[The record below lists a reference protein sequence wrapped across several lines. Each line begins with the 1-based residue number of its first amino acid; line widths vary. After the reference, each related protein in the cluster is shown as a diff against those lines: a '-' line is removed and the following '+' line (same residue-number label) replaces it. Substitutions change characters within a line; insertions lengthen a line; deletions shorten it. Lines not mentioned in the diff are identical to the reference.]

1 MFQAE
6 YLSLAL
12 INQIVAGFAPHPM
25 FYGVLDDDDDDSAYL
40 VTEFVPISG
49 QQDAAAHA
57 STPMHACVD
66 QLALTRDGSLHKTSA
81 MPSYAADDP
90 WLAQI
95 DGLALAD
102 FATSNKG
109 HSRGCYGFPCTTYCG
124 ATPQAN
130 TPCPDGWSVF
140 WRDKRLRPL
149 LATLEHDQELNRLG
163 HELMAMV
170 PQIIGDD
177 TLITPSLIHG
187 DLWSGN
193 WGIRADTGEAVIF
206 DPAMYF
212 GHHEAEFGIINMF
225 GGLYNGARAMTRCIG
240 IVR

>member
-12 INQIVAGFAPHPM
+12 INQVVEGFAPHPM
-25 FYGVLDDDDDDSAYL
+25 FYGVLDDDSAYL

-57 STPMHACVD
+57 SIPMHA
-66 QLALTRDGSLHKTSA
+66 
-81 MPSYAADDP
+81 
-90 WLAQI
+90 
-95 DGLALAD
+95 
-102 FATSNKG
+102 NKG

-163 HELMAMV
+163 HELTPMV

-193 WGIRADTGEAVIF
+193 WGIRADTAEAVIF

-212 GHHEAEFGIINMF
+212 GHHEAEFGIVNMF
-225 GGLYNGARAMTRCIG
+225 GGLYNDFYEIYNEAFPPTPERARRVKLYEIYHHLNHYILMDSPAYRHSAIRLMHQLLG
-240 IVR
+240 H